1 MRLVKFTGIVALLFV
16 HGFALRYV
24 LPSDAT
30 FGIYESRRE
39 WLTIHVFAGILAI
52 FLGLVQF
59 WLALNG
65 NYGVWHRVLGLTY
78 IMSVV
83 LSSGAAIYLAA
94 HTDFGWVFSTG
105 MMVLAFVWIFT
116 TGVAVVAICRALI
129 EQHKEWMIRSY
140 VVTFSFVFFEAILQ
154 VLDLAKLGNTTERLI
169 VASWSSWSVP
179 LLITEAILQ
188 GRKMFSSASATRSFS
203 RVTPLNIPAADSK

>member
-1 MRLVKFTGIVALLFV
+1 MRLVKFAGIVALLFV

-65 NYGVWHRVLGLTY
+65 NYGIWHRTLGLTY

-94 HTDFGWVFSTG
+94 HTDFGWVFSAG
-105 MMVLAFVWIFT
+105 MMTLAFVWMFT
-116 TGVAVVAICRALI
+116 TAIAVVAICRALI

-140 VVTFSFVFFEAILQ
+140 VVTFSFVFFEVILQ
-154 VLDLAKLGNTTERLI
+154 ILDLAKLGTTTERLI
-169 VASWSSWSVP
+169 VASWLSWSVP
-179 LLITEAILQ
+179 LLIAEAILQ
-188 GRKMFSSASATRSFS
+188 GRKMFSSVSATPSYSTPTSFK
-203 RVTPLNIPAADSK
+203 VP

>member
-1 MRLVKFTGIVALLFV
+1 MRLVKLAGIVALLFV

-39 WLTIHVFAGILAI
+39 WLTIHVFTGILAI

-65 NYGVWHRVLGLTY
+65 NYGIWHRVMGLTY

-83 LSSGAAIYLAA
+83 LSSAAAIFLAA
-94 HTDFGWVFSTG
+94 NTDFGWVFKTG
-105 MMVLAFVWIFT
+105 MMVLAFVWIGT
-116 TGVAVVAICRALI
+116 TGVAVFAICRALI

-154 VLDLAKLGNTTERLI
+154 ILDLAKLGTTTERLI

-179 LLITEAILQ
+179 LLIAEGILQ
-188 GRKMFSSASATRSFS
+188 GRKMFASLSTVRSYNAA
-203 RVTPLNIPAADSK
+203 TPLNIPAVDSK